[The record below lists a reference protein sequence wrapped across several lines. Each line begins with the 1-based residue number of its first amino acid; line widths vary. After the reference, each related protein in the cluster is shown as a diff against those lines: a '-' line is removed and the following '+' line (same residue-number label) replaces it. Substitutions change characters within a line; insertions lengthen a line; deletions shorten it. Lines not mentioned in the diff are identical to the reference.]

1 MQMST
6 PFELSQPFNAI
17 RTNIQ
22 DGQVLSK
29 LEQLSIQ
36 DLTPGEVIIRN
47 RWAGVNFKDCL
58 SLHGKAKII
67 TTFPR
72 IAGIELA
79 GEVIHSE
86 SADFR
91 AGQSVFVHGFQ
102 TGIQFDGGFSEFVR
116 VPAAHLHALPEG
128 LSHHEAAT
136 LGVPAFS
143 VAMALE
149 RFELEGIRPSH
160 GPVAVSGAGGAVSL
174 AALGILS
181 RAGYEVVAITR
192 RMQQAD
198 SLRAAGAKEVMDANA
213 ILAASPRALEKPL
226 FAAAIDNVGG
236 PMLSWLLRSV
246 RDHGCVASVGNASS
260 NSFDGSVL
268 PFIMRSIKLVGIV
281 ANAPWD
287 QRKRL
292 WARLASDWKPDFELM
307 KPHVHHISLNELIP
321 FSLKQL
327 EGQNSGR
334 TLIRFD

>member
-86 SADFR
+86 SADFQ

>member
-1 MQMST
+1 
-6 PFELSQPFNAI
+6 
-17 RTNIQ
+17 
-22 DGQVLSK
+22 
-29 LEQLSIQ
+29 
-36 DLTPGEVIIRN
+36 
-47 RWAGVNFKDCL
+47 
-58 SLHGKAKII
+58 
-67 TTFPR
+67 
-72 IAGIELA
+72 
-79 GEVIHSE
+79 
-86 SADFR
+86 
-91 AGQSVFVHGFQ
+91 
-102 TGIQFDGGFSEFVR
+102 
-116 VPAAHLHALPEG
+116 
-128 LSHHEAAT
+128 
-136 LGVPAFS
+136 
-143 VAMALE
+143 
-149 RFELEGIRPSH
+149 
-160 GPVAVSGAGGAVSL
+160 
-174 AALGILS
+174 
-181 RAGYEVVAITR
+181 
-192 RMQQAD
+192 MQQAD

>member
-29 LEQLSIQ
+29 LEQLSIK

-246 RDHGCVASVGNASS
+246 RDHGCVASVGNAAS

-334 TLIRFD
+334 TLISFD

>member
-334 TLIRFD
+334 TLISFD

>member
-1 MQMST
+1 MQMRT

>member
-292 WARLASDWKPDFELM
+292 WARLASDWKPNFELM

-334 TLIRFD
+334 TLISFD

>member
-79 GEVIHSE
+79 GEVVHSE

>member
-1 MQMST
+1 
-6 PFELSQPFNAI
+6 
-17 RTNIQ
+17 
-22 DGQVLSK
+22 
-29 LEQLSIQ
+29 
-36 DLTPGEVIIRN
+36 
-47 RWAGVNFKDCL
+47 
-58 SLHGKAKII
+58 
-67 TTFPR
+67 
-72 IAGIELA
+72 
-79 GEVIHSE
+79 
-86 SADFR
+86 
-91 AGQSVFVHGFQ
+91 
-102 TGIQFDGGFSEFVR
+102 
-116 VPAAHLHALPEG
+116 
-128 LSHHEAAT
+128 
-136 LGVPAFS
+136 
-143 VAMALE
+143 
-149 RFELEGIRPSH
+149 
-160 GPVAVSGAGGAVSL
+160 
-174 AALGILS
+174 
-181 RAGYEVVAITR
+181 
-192 RMQQAD
+192 MQQAD

-334 TLIRFD
+334 TLISFD

>member
-307 KPHVHHISLNELIP
+307 KPHVHRISLNELIP

-334 TLIRFD
+334 TLISFD

>member
-1 MQMST
+1 MQMRT

-192 RMQQAD
+192 RMQQAE